1 MRLLL
6 HGLPPCRRDRARLMR
21 TRARANG
28 RRWRAAF
35 PVNAAH
41 FNQIQLFSI
50 LVKQAKYSSRYL
62 LSFSS
67 K

>member
-1 MRLLL
+1 MSPR
-6 HGLPPCRRDRARLMR
+6 PRTVNADARACRR
-21 TRARANG
+21 
-28 RRWRAAF
+28 RRRRAAF

-50 LVKQAKYSSRYL
+50 LIKQAKYSSRYL